1 LKDGKIVNMTE
12 HENIDWI
19 DNYGLI
25 LVAFAHMTDWS
36 LADAEIEVINEKL
49 LLILSQSN
57 QKYSEVEASRK
68 LLKILERYESM
79 KDGKGNAMMEN
90 LLFACESLKK
100 EPWFDKVT
108 ATVIVRCLAEIAEA
122 DHKIEK
128 TEIQLL
134 ENLADVFGVKP
145 PQI

>member
-1 LKDGKIVNMTE
+1 MTDQ
-12 HENIDWI
+12 ENIDWI

-68 LLKILERYESM
+68 LLKILESYESM
-79 KDGKGNAMMEN
+79 KDGRGNSMMEN
-90 LLFACESLKK
+90 LLLACESLKK
-100 EPWFDKVT
+100 EPWFDKIA
-108 ATVIVRCLAEIAEA
+108 ATIIVQSLAEIAEA

>member
-1 LKDGKIVNMTE
+1 MKDGKIVNMTE

-68 LLKILERYESM
+68 LLKILESYESM
-79 KDGKGNAMMEN
+79 KDGKGNSMMEN

-100 EPWFDKVT
+100 EPWFDKVA

>member
-1 LKDGKIVNMTE
+1 MKDGKIVNMTE
-12 HENIDWI
+12 QENIDWI

-68 LLKILERYESM
+68 LLKILESYESM
-79 KDGKGNAMMEN
+79 KDGRGNSMMEN
-90 LLFACESLKK
+90 LLLACESLKK
-100 EPWFDKVT
+100 EPWFDKIA
-108 ATVIVRCLAEIAEA
+108 ATIIVQSLAEIAEA

>member
-1 LKDGKIVNMTE
+1 MTE
-12 HENIDWI
+12 HGNIDWI

-79 KDGKGNAMMEN
+79 KDGKGNSMMEN
-90 LLFACESLKK
+90 LLLACESLKK
-100 EPWFDKVT
+100 EPWFDKIA
-108 ATVIVRCLAEIAEA
+108 ATIIVQSLAEIAEA

>member
-1 LKDGKIVNMTE
+1 MTE
-12 HENIDWI
+12 HGNIDWI

-79 KDGKGNAMMEN
+79 KDGRGNSMMEN
-90 LLFACESLKK
+90 LLLACESLKK
-100 EPWFDKVT
+100 EPWFDKIA
-108 ATVIVRCLAEIAEA
+108 ATIIVQSLAEIAEA